1 MLKNPS
7 LFAKRL
13 NIKERQT
20 EQRSVV
26 LLSAIMFVFGFISA
40 GFSFRFQ
47 WLLFPN
53 EVSYIASAVFL
64 LAYILFLEVM
74 RENVYLSRI
83 VEVQANQKVIDT
95 GLYAFVRHPMYSATF
110 LLFISMPLIL
120 GSVISLLIFLI
131 YPFII
136 AKRIENEEKVLEHE
150 LDGYPEYKMKVQYK
164 VIPFIW

>member
-7 LFAKRL
+7 LLAKRL

-53 EVSYIASAVFL
+53 KVSYIASAVFL

-83 VEVQANQKVIDT
+83 VEVQENQK
-95 GLYAFVRHPMYSATF
+95 YCY
-110 LLFISMPLIL
+110 LI
-120 GSVISLLIFLI
+120 V
-131 YPFII
+131 
-136 AKRIENEEKVLEHE
+136 
-150 LDGYPEYKMKVQYK
+150 
-164 VIPFIW
+164 

>member
-1 MLKNPS
+1 MTKTLFIQAISRLILGIVVISILLFLPAGTINYPSAWWFLGLLFVPIAIVGVVLMLKNPS
-7 LFAKRL
+7 LLAKRL

-53 EVSYIASAVFL
+53 KVSYIASAVFL

-83 VEVQANQKVIDT
+83 VEVQENQK
-95 GLYAFVRHPMYSATF
+95 YCY
-110 LLFISMPLIL
+110 LI
-120 GSVISLLIFLI
+120 V
-131 YPFII
+131 
-136 AKRIENEEKVLEHE
+136 
-150 LDGYPEYKMKVQYK
+150 
-164 VIPFIW
+164 